1 MGLLQLQVPVYRLSL
16 KKINTENKNKQTNKQ
31 AKKERKKERETKVTK
46 QNAISDF
53 FYVRCITAIIPT

>member
-31 AKKERKKERETKVTK
+31 AKKERKKEK
-46 QNAISDF
+46 QKLQNKMPSAIF
-53 FYVRCITAIIPT
+53 FMYAVLLQ